1 MGDEGKAAA
10 EDPYAQYGGY
20 EAYMAAWQQY
30 YSSAAGYS
38 QQAQEQQPPSSGV
51 CVLCCVPLPAVR
63 ARPPDPLSCGVP
75 RGPGVGEVVACG
87 LRRWRRHPND
97 RPSNSSRDSYG
108 SSNNQR
114 FPGSSTN
121 NIPLGVRGGGSSSS
135 SSSSAAPSGKSD
147 DTLYITGLPSTIT
160 VSGLADYFGSVGVIK
175 TDKKQRPPGPKIWI
189 YKDKNT
195 NIPKGDATLTYE
207 DPPAATAAISFFNGK
222 PFPGGDGTP
231 LVVQHADAPAGAVKF
246 AEFGGGRGGR
256 GRGGGRFGGDRGGGG
271 GPPMSE
277 GDWECPGCGNRNFAR
292 RFECNRCQTPRP
304 SGDNAE
310 ASGPAGGGGGG
321 GGGFGRGGGG
331 PPQQRDGDWE
341 CSSCGNKNFARRHEC
356 NRCQT
361 PKPRELGDGA
371 ASSVGGGRGD
381 YGGSGGRYG
390 GAGPPRG
397 DRDRDRGSQGG
408 AAGYGGGG
416 YGDRRRDD
424 QADDRRDRR
433 DRPY

>member
-38 QQAQEQQPPSSGV
+38 QQAQEQQPPSSG
-51 CVLCCVPLPAVR
+51 
-63 ARPPDPLSCGVP
+63 
-75 RGPGVGEVVACG
+75 
-87 LRRWRRHPND
+87 HPND

-207 DPPAATAAISFFNGK
+207 DPPAATAAIRK

-256 GRGGGRFGGDRGGGG
+256 GRGGGRFGG
-271 GPPMSE
+271 E
-277 GDWECPGCGNRNFAR
+277 
-292 RFECNRCQTPRP
+292 
-304 SGDNAE
+304 
-310 ASGPAGGGGGG
+310 
-321 GGGFGRGGGG
+321 
-331 PPQQRDGDWE
+331 
-341 CSSCGNKNFARRHEC
+341 H
-356 NRCQT
+356 
-361 PKPRELGDGA
+361 
-371 ASSVGGGRGD
+371 
-381 YGGSGGRYG
+381 
-390 GAGPPRG
+390 
-397 DRDRDRGSQGG
+397 
-408 AAGYGGGG
+408 
-416 YGDRRRDD
+416 
-424 QADDRRDRR
+424 
-433 DRPY
+433 